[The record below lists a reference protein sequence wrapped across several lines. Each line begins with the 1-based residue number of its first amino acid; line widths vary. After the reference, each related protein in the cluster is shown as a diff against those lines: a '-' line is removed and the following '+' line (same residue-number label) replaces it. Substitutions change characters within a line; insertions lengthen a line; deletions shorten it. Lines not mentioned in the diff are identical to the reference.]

1 MTSVN
6 PASEDSED
14 SENSENIEEIPTE
27 PQTPQERYAEQLYQD
42 IERLEVIKASLQAN
56 IATLQA
62 DYKRLKSAVQAAES
76 ADQAET
82 QAGALA
88 TLGSSSLGPR
98 LPGEPAPSGMLGQPA
113 EAASIYAQPIHLPI
127 TTAALGSGREQ
138 SLDSFYNP
146 GLSAQAKAD
155 LRKGLGL
162 SAIATGLV
170 AWHFGV
176 VSALGQG
183 GSWLGVNIGQLGTGF
198 VPAVALLWLRM
209 LVTVPILIA
218 LATQL
223 YQDTWEDIQDWIY
236 SRDQLLILLISSGVA
251 LFFSQVLLY
260 QCLGNIG
267 PGLGAVLLFLYPLT
281 AVPLGKFMRQERD
294 LSGLGLLG
302 LVALAMGGFLAIR
315 PVLSSNIA
323 QATAQ
328 SAAQSTG
335 AVPNAIW
342 LGLLASL
349 AFSLYIRLTQLS
361 YRQQCHPIPVSIVQL
376 STVAVLSSIVLLV
389 KPLKLVDISWLSLT
403 FWGLL
408 LGLTM
413 TLVYLLQYVLQSGN
427 LRMVGVYT
435 AMVAAATPL
444 AAVMIGWSFDPTTA
458 FEIIQW
464 TGTLLVSVGG
474 IALAQ
479 DKLKQSQ

>member
-14 SENSENIEEIPTE
+14 IDKIPAEPQT

-42 IERLEVIKASLQAN
+42 IERLEAIKASLQAN
-56 IATLQA
+56 IATLQS

-76 ADQAET
+76 AVQAET

-88 TLGSSSLGPR
+88 TLSASNLGPR
-98 LPGEPAPSGMLGQPA
+98 LPGEPALSGMLGQPT

-127 TTAALGSGREQ
+127 TTAALGSEREQ
-138 SLDSFYNP
+138 SLNGFYTQ
-146 GLSAQAKAD
+146 GLSPQAKAD

-223 YQDTWEDIQDWIY
+223 YQDTWEDIQDWVY

-260 QCLGNIG
+260 QCLSNIG

-281 AVPLGKFMRQERD
+281 AVPLGKLMRQERD

-302 LVALAMGGFLAIR
+302 LVAIAMGGLLAIR
-315 PVLSSNIA
+315 PILSSNVA

-328 SAAQSTG
+328 STVQSTG

-349 AFSLYIRLTQLS
+349 AFSLYIGLTQIS
-361 YRQQCHPIPVSIVQL
+361 YRQQCHPIPVSIAQL

-427 LRMVGVYT
+427 LRIVGVYT

-444 AAVMIGWSFDPTTA
+444 AAVMIGWSFDPTTT